1 MSDFAMK
8 HVKTLLP
15 ETAASSG
22 AAASDLPSSLSSAIA
37 NSANAHL
44 EQLAR
49 PVADR
54 LAETIISVAAFF
66 LLIIAVKFVVH
77 FIENLIKKF
86 HRAKVVGTADSILGM
101 LFGIVKGGVLIYL
114 LMTVLILTA
123 ACVTFE
129 PLTKTLQSSV
139 VVDFVQSRDLL
150 FFGEDVIDGIQLPE
164 SEIPQTG
171 QQDI

>member
-1 MSDFAMK
+1 M
-8 HVKTLLP
+8 
-15 ETAASSG
+15 
-22 AAASDLPSSLSSAIA
+22 
-37 NSANAHL
+37 
-44 EQLAR
+44 
-49 PVADR
+49 
-54 LAETIISVAAFF
+54 
-66 LLIIAVKFVVH
+66 VH

-171 QQDI
+171 QQDV